1 MLWGKSVEPE
11 TGRTPF
17 APFLISI
24 CLIAM
29 SRDFFEMVPPN
40 PALSVCV
47 LTGFLR
53 GNCEARE
60 ALPESDASVTC
71 PFASTCPLPGG
82 SVSLPLLTIGDECLL
97 CKFPPFGISI
107 PPLTEAGAPGLDLP
121 ADSGLS
127 GSEVRKF
134 EGVSSEK
141 SGGTI
146 G

>member
-1 MLWGKSVEPE
+1 ML
-11 TGRTPF
+11 T
-17 APFLISI
+17 I

-40 PALSVCV
+40 PALSVGV
-47 LTGFLR
+47 LMGFLI

-60 ALPESDASVTC
+60 ALPESGASVTC
-71 PFASTCPLPGG
+71 PFASTGPLPED

-97 CKFPPFGISI
+97 CKFPAFGISTA
-107 PPLTEAGAPGLDLP
+107 PLTEAGAPGLDLP

-127 GSEVRKF
+127 GNEVRKF

>member
-1 MLWGKSVEPE
+1 ML
-11 TGRTPF
+11 T
-17 APFLISI
+17 I
-24 CLIAM
+24 CLMAM

-53 GNCEARE
+53 GNCEVRE
-60 ALPESDASVTC
+60 ALPESDASVAC
-71 PFASTCPLPGG
+71 PFASTCPLPEG